1 MNLMLQTMLPKGA
14 TVIPVLLGVDETHL
28 SMISCTHAYPLY
40 LSISNIAKKTQWTY
54 SRSAYI
60 LLAFLPVLD
69 SIGAE
74 ANQVRFLKAKCTLYH
89 KCLEVVLARI
99 KDVGTRHVA
108 VNTSSNL

>member
-1 MNLMLQTMLPKGA
+1 MLPTGA

-40 LSISNIAKKTQWTY
+40 LSIGNIAKKTQRTY

-74 ANQVRFLKAKCTLYH
+74 ANRARFLEAKHTLYH

-99 KDVGTRHVA
+99 KDTGTRYVA
-108 VNTSSNL
+108 VNTSTNL